1 MSAKNVRRVAVTG
14 LSVAAV
20 LATAACGGGSSSESG
35 SDSSAAALNW
45 DQKGPITFVQGKDNN
60 NLVQPLLNEWNK
72 EHPDE
77 KVTFVQLSASA
88 DEQRQKMVDNAT
100 TNGSSNYD
108 VLYLDIVWTAEFAA
122 KQYVHELP
130 ADQFP
135 TDGMIASAVDGA
147 TYFNKLY
154 AVPGSSDGA
163 LLYYRKDLLTKA
175 GVTEAPKTWDEMKAA
190 CTKIKALPG
199 QGNIDCYGGQFQKY
213 EGLTCN
219 IAEIVNSAGGE
230 FLDAEGK
237 PQVNS
242 EAALK
247 GVQWMKDAFAD
258 GTIPK
263 AATTW
268 MEEPSRQA
276 FQDGKL
282 VFLRQWPYAY
292 SLMQATD
299 GSSKVN
305 GKFDVAP
312 LPGLTGNGVS
322 TLGGHNLAIS
332 KTAKNLGTARDFI
345 NWYTE
350 EAQQKVAAQKASL
363 APSRESL
370 YADAA
375 LTKQLPYL
383 PTLLE
388 SIQSAKPRPKVVQ
401 YNDATQAIQ
410 DSTYQVI
417 QGSAEPKAA
426 FDGLQTKLTELTSQ

>member
-14 LSVAAV
+14 LSVVAV
-20 LATAACGGGSSSESG
+20 LATAACGGSKDAG

-72 EHPDE
+72 AHPDE

-88 DEQRQKMVDNAT
+88 DEQRQKMVDNANT
-100 TNGSSNYD
+100 KGSSNFD

-130 ADQFP
+130 KDQFS
-135 TDGMIASAVDGA
+135 TDGMLESAVKGA
-147 TYFNKLY
+147 SYFNKLY

-163 LLYYRKDLLTKA
+163 LLYYRKDLLTQA
-175 GVTEAPKTWDEMKAA
+175 GITTAPKTWDEMKAA
-190 CTKIKALPG
+190 CTKVKALPG
-199 QGNIDCYGGQFQKY
+199 QSGINCYGGQFQKY

-230 FLDAEGK
+230 FLDDQGK

-247 GVQWMKDAFAD
+247 GVQWMQDAFKD

-292 SLMQATD
+292 SLMQAKD
-299 GSSKVN
+299 GSSKVA
-305 GKFDVAP
+305 GKFDIAP
-312 LPGLTGNGVS
+312 LPGLTGPGVS

-345 NWYTE
+345 KWYTD
-350 EAQQKVAAQKASL
+350 EAQQKVAAQKATL

-370 YADAA
+370 YSDAE

-383 PTLLE
+383 PTLVE
-388 SIQSAKPRPKVVQ
+388 SIKTAKPRPQVVQ

-410 DSTYQVI
+410 DATYQVI
-417 QGSAEPKAA
+417 QGTSEPKAS
-426 FDGLQTKLTELTSQ
+426 FDGLQTKLSELTK

>member
-1 MSAKNVRRVAVTG
+1 MTIKNVRRVAVTG
-14 LSVAAV
+14 LAATAV
-20 LATAACGGGSSSESG
+20 LATAACGGGSDSG
-35 SDSSAAALNW
+35 STESAAALDWN
-45 DQKGPITFVQGKDNN
+45 QKGPITYVQGKDNN
-60 NLVQPLLNEWNK
+60 GLVDPMIAEWNK
-72 EHPDE
+72 AHPDE

-108 VLYLDIVWTAEFAA
+108 VLSLDIVWTAEFAG

-130 ADQFP
+130 AADFP
-135 TDGMIASAVDGA
+135 TDGFLRSAVDGA

-154 AVPGSSDGA
+154 AYPTTSDGA
-163 LLYYRKDLLTKA
+163 LLYYRKDLLTQA
-175 GVTEAPKTWDEMKAA
+175 GITEPPKTWDEMKAA
-190 CTKIKALPG
+190 CTKVKALPG
-199 QGNIDCYGGQFQKY
+199 QSKIDCYGGQFQKY

-219 IAEIVNSAGGE
+219 IAEIVNSSGGE

-242 EAALK
+242 EAAIK
-247 GVQWMKDAFAD
+247 GVSWMKDAFAD

-282 VFLRQWPYAY
+282 VFLRNWTYVY
-292 SLMQATD
+292 SLAGKTD
-299 GSSKVN
+299 GSSKVA

-312 LPGLTGNGVS
+312 LPGMDGPGVS
-322 TLGGHNLAIS
+322 TLGGHNMAIS

-345 NWYTE
+345 KWWNE
-350 EAQQKVAAQKASL
+350 EKGQITTVQKASQ
-363 APSRESL
+363 APTREAL
-370 YADAA
+370 YSNAEVKKAMPYAETLHDA
-375 LTKQLPYL
+375 
-383 PTLLE
+383 
-388 SIQSAKPRPKVVQ
+388 INNAKPRPKVVA

-417 QGSAEPKAA
+417 QGSSEPKAA
-426 FDGLQTKLTELTSQ
+426 FDGLQSKLTELTSK

>member
-1 MSAKNVRRVAVTG
+1 MSKTILRRT
-14 LSVAAV
+14 AV
-20 LATAACGGGSSSESG
+20 LALAAGSALTATACSSGG
-35 SDSSAAALNW
+35 DSAAPASSGPAVNW
-45 DQKGPITFVQGKDNN
+45 DQRGPITYVQGKDNN
-60 NLVQPLLNEWNK
+60 NLVQPQLNEWNK

-77 KVTFVQLSASA
+77 KVTFIQLSSSA

-108 VLYLDIVWTAEFAA
+108 VISLDIVWTAEFAA

-135 TDGMIASAVDGA
+135 TEGYLASAVDGA
-147 TYFNKLY
+147 TYFDKLY
-154 AVPGSSDGA
+154 AFPYASDGA
-163 LLYYRKDLLTKA
+163 LLYYRKDLLNQA
-175 GVTEAPKTWDEMKAA
+175 GVTEAPKTWDEMTAA
-190 CTKIKALPG
+190 CTKVKALPG

-230 FLDAEGK
+230 FLDADGK

-242 EAALK
+242 KAALK

-276 FQDGKL
+276 FQYGKL